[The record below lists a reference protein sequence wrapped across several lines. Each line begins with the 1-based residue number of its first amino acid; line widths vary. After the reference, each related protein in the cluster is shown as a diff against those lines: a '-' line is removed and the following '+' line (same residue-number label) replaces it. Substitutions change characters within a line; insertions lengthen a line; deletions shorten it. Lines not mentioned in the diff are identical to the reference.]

1 VSGTRST
8 TQLLE
13 SSLIP
18 GKLGYWC
25 LASLYGTMC
34 LSSLFLASPVARA
47 LRERKALVLG
57 AATYV
62 VFVGA
67 YTTRHAHAHASLSS
81 VSRLMWL

>member
-1 VSGTRST
+1 VCRT

-18 GKLGYWC
+18 GRLGYWC

-34 LSSLFLASPVARA
+34 VSSLFLASPVAKA

-57 AATYV
+57 AAAYV
-62 VFVGA
+62 VFVG
-67 YTTRHAHAHASLSS
+67 TAHSHEPPHTHTHTH
-81 VSRLMWL
+81 R